1 LNELVI
7 KAKDLKTSLYEEC
20 LSKEL
25 AKTFVDKIDQM
36 IVSLMINRDIEEK
49 WFSLDRMML
58 NDLQQI

>member
-1 LNELVI
+1 MNELVI

-36 IVSLMINRDIEEK
+36 IVSLMTNRDIEEK